1 MLPVSINRACNPV
14 LLSSSYSPCF
24 AQDCIRFSQLMHAP
38 FFGVCPDILH
48 HFVNDFIKF
57 SKLYSDSYCFS
68 SHNSSRLSSMARMLA
83 GLADAACDWVAVD
96 AALAPLA
103 RSSSRKRS
111 SSWSV
116 LIVCRL
122 ELSWPITVLAIDIL
136 NFCSLQDKTRPAV
149 EDSARYKQLK

>member
-1 MLPVSINRACNPV
+1 
-14 LLSSSYSPCF
+14 
-24 AQDCIRFSQLMHAP
+24 
-38 FFGVCPDILH
+38 
-48 HFVNDFIKF
+48 
-57 SKLYSDSYCFS
+57 
-68 SHNSSRLSSMARMLA
+68 MARMLA
-83 GLADAACDWVAVD
+83 GLVDAACDWVVVG

-136 NFCSLQDKTRPAV
+136 NFCSLQDKTRPGV
-149 EDSARYKQLK
+149 EDSARDINTVKVKVGARSRFNEHGYKLC